1 MQAVILAGGLGTR
14 LRPYTETIPKPM
26 VPVQGKPFL
35 EYELLLLKSHGISD
49 FVLCV
54 GHLGEQIVDY
64 FGDGKKHDVRIQYS
78 YDGQNLLGPAGAL
91 KRAFSILNDSF
102 FVTYGDAY
110 LRLDYQKVMADFMNS
125 DKLALMVVYEN
136 RNKYGRSDVIVKDGY
151 VVSYN
156 KSDLG
161 KNEGMASINFGVS
174 ALRKHALE
182 AIPENK
188 PCGEEEFYGKLIQ
201 QRQLL
206 AHPTMERFYEIGNSN
221 SLREFEEFISTEKS
235 LPS

>member
-1 MQAVILAGGLGTR
+1 
-14 LRPYTETIPKPM
+14 M
-26 VPVQGKPFL
+26 VPVHGKPFL
-35 EYELLLLKSHGISD
+35 EYELLLLKSRGISD

-91 KRAFSILNDSF
+91 KKAGSILNDSF

-110 LRLDYQKVMADFMNS
+110 LRLDYQKVMAEFMNS

-156 KSDLG
+156 KRELG
-161 KNEGMASINFGVS
+161 GNEGMAWINFGVS

-182 AIPENK
+182 AIAENK
-188 PCGEEEFYGKLIQ
+188 TCGEEEFYGKLIQ
-201 QRQLL
+201 RRQLL
-206 AHPTMERFYEIGNSN
+206 AYPTMERFYEIGNPN
-221 SLREFEEFISTEKS
+221 SLREFEGFISTEKS
-235 LPS
+235 LLS

>member
-1 MQAVILAGGLGTR
+1 
-14 LRPYTETIPKPM
+14 M
-26 VPVQGKPFL
+26 VPVHGKPFL

-156 KSDLG
+156 KRDLWG
-161 KNEGMASINFGVS
+161 NEWMSWINFGVS
-174 ALRKHALE
+174 VLRKNALE

-188 PCGEEEFYGKLIQ
+188 PCGEEAFYGKLIL

-206 AHPTMERFYEIGNSN
+206 AYPTMERFYEIGNPN